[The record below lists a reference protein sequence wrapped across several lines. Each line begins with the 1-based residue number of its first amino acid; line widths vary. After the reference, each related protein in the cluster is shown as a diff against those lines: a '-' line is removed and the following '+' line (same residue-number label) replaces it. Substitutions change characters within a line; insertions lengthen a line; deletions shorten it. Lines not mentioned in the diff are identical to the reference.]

1 MDWPTALAVLAHE
14 LRSPAQVISGYT
26 RMLSEGRLEDGQ
38 RQRIFTQLESAAGR
52 IGLISR
58 QASELAYWRSRL
70 SGVPRGVPLGDLVA
84 SASARS
90 ASPDR
95 ISAHL
100 SPAAEVMR
108 VRTLDDAAL
117 STALATILEMA
128 SRDVTDET
136 ILIVS
141 RASGSEDACDVLIG
155 AGSLLSP
162 AELTP
167 EADGPFSIERGGF
180 GLAVVLAAAVL
191 EAHGAT
197 LWNVRGRT
205 GIVGITLRIE
215 PSQTEP

>member
-1 MDWPTALAVLAHE
+1 VDWPSAFTVLAHE

-38 RQRIFTQLESAAGR
+38 RQRVFNQLESAAGR
-52 IGLISR
+52 ISLISR
-58 QASELAYWRSRL
+58 QASELAYWQSRP
-70 SGVPRGVPLGDLVA
+70 PRVAHGVPLADLVT
-84 SASARS
+84 SASAGS
-90 ASPDR
+90 TSPDR
-95 ISAHL
+95 ISARL
-100 SPAAEVMR
+100 SPAAGVMR
-108 VRTLDDAAL
+108 VRALDDAAL

-128 SRDVTDET
+128 SRDVTDDT
-136 ILIVS
+136 ILVVS
-141 RASGSEDACDVLIG
+141 RASGSEDTCDVLIG
-155 AGSLLSP
+155 AGKVLSP

-167 EADGPFSIERGGF
+167 EADGTFSIERGGF
-180 GLAVVLAAAVL
+180 GLAMVLAVAVL